1 MTQGFVEIPGIS
13 LQSQAIISQ
22 THQFLCQQSYLNSQ
36 VHKALRK
43 LVKRY
48 QSSSKA
54 TTLQMLYPPD
64 STLRISAMVLQQ
76 GSIIIPY
83 ENSQQNA
90 EKSRHLDFGGLQ
102 IFAL

>member
-1 MTQGFVEIPGIS
+1 MEIFGIYIR
-13 LQSQAIISQ
+13 LQAIVLQ

-36 VHKALRK
+36 VHEALRK
-43 LVKRY
+43 LVERY

-54 TTLQMLYPPD
+54 TTLQMLHPPD
-64 STLRISAMVLQQ
+64 SALQISAMVLQQ
-76 GSIIIPY
+76 DSIIISY

-90 EKSRHLDFGGLQ
+90 EKSHHLDFGGLQ